1 MSEIIDKIVEGAG
14 QVMSEVDKGGQI
26 QSAIS
31 GLRHR
36 MAEADRRR
44 KLNTIKQEIQELQGK
59 EAQSINALSAQVLAL
74 YEAGSLTQPE
84 LISLCKRVD
93 QIREQIEVK
102 EAELASLEPAPSA
115 EQPVEPQPAV
125 SQATPQTVCPSC
137 GVPIVTGAAFCQSC
151 GATLS
156 QAQPPVPVHFCVH
169 CGAQLREGARFC
181 PKCGQTVPSSP

>member
-44 KLNTIKQEIQELQGK
+44 KLSTVKQEIQDLQGK

-74 YEAGSLTQPE
+74 HEAGSLTQPE
-84 LISLCKRVD
+84 LVSLCKRVD
-93 QIREQIEVK
+93 QIRAQIQAK
-102 EAELASLEPAPSA
+102 EAELDALEPVPP
-115 EQPVEPQPAV
+115 PVEKSADQQVASQPPPEA
-125 SQATPQTVCPSC
+125 VCPSC
-137 GVPIVTGAAFCQSC
+137 GVSVIKDAAFCQSC
-151 GATLS
+151 GAALVES
-156 QAQPPVPVHFCVH
+156 KPAIPIHFCVH

-181 PKCGQTVPSSP
+181 PKCGQTIPSNS

>member
-44 KLNTIKQEIQELQGK
+44 KLSTVKQEIQDLQGK

-74 YEAGSLTQPE
+74 HEAGSLTQPE
-84 LISLCKRVD
+84 LVSLCKRVD
-93 QIREQIEVK
+93 QIRAQIQAK
-102 EAELASLEPAPSA
+102 EAELDALEPVPP
-115 EQPVEPQPAV
+115 PVEKSADQQVASQPPPEA
-125 SQATPQTVCPSC
+125 VCPSC
-137 GVPIVTGAAFCQSC
+137 GVSVIKDAAFCQSC
-151 GATLS
+151 GAALVES
-156 QAQPPVPVHFCVH
+156 KPAIPIHFCVH

-181 PKCGQTVPSSP
+181 PKCGQTIPSKS